1 MDSQIIQKI
10 INKEDALSVSGLN
23 NSGKAL
29 MISDLC
35 RMSKEPVMLV
45 VETQKEAERFASDI
59 SFFSPDT
66 NIEILPP
73 FNILPLK
80 SLSKETDFSDRRIS
94 ILYRMMNREQKGLVI
109 MTPEALCQKIIPITA
124 LSDNLDLL
132 IKNESIDLDA
142 FISGLIACGY
152 ERSPIVENPG
162 EFCLRGGILD
172 LFSPIY
178 EEPLRIELFGDIVDD
193 IRFFSVETQK
203 KTGTAHEVVVVPAK
217 ETILRSKDSDV
228 IIGRMRKLAAD
239 CGLTAMQARD
249 SIDKIKNEGLYQGI
263 ETLLPCFYDTL
274 GTVFDYV
281 HSGSVFIID
290 EPANIRKKVSDFSEL
305 VDETSAKSI
314 STGRPANGSEQLCLK
329 WQDIDS
335 LLHERK
341 PLVFKDIEITGTES
355 ILSDSKPSIKM
366 RLEDNSD
373 LTRNLKNISGRENLF
388 TPLADWINERKAL
401 GLCTLIVAATKSQA
415 ERLQEIVSSYGV
427 NTLPVSGCPDF
438 SGRSSM
444 VYICIGRLSKGFTW
458 AEKGIAIAVEDEIF
472 GLKYHRRRTTRKK
485 ADFRESFLALDELAI
500 DDLVV
505 HSDHGIGMYKGL
517 EKLSLGKVM
526 NDYLLITYQGGD
538 RLYIPVDRI
547 NTIQKYL
554 GVEDHAPLLDKMG
567 GKSWDKTKE
576 KAKKEVEK
584 IAGELLAL
592 YAARKSQEGYSFS
605 PPDHFFRDFEAS
617 FPYDETPDQIKAID
631 DVLSDMGGSTSM
643 DRLVCGDVGYGK
655 TEVALRAAF
664 KAVSDSKQVVV
675 LVPTTILAEQHFRN
689 FRTRFERYPV
699 RLACLNR
706 FRSRKEQ
713 ASILEGLK
721 AGEIDI
727 VIGTHRLLQKD
738 IEFKDIGL
746 IVIDEEQRFGVK
758 HKEKLKS
765 MRQTVDVLALSATP
779 IPRTLHMSMMGIR
792 DISVIATPPEERVPI
807 KSYLS
812 EYDESIIAKAVRF
825 ELSRGGQIFFV
836 HNNINSLDAK
846 VEELK
851 KIVPEARIGTAHGRM
866 SEDELEKSML
876 GFINRDVDMLVCTTI
891 IESGL
896 DIPSANT
903 MIINRADR
911 FGLSQIYQLKGR
923 IGRGSEQAFAYLLLD
938 EGVSLSKD
946 AQKRLK
952 VLMEYSDLGSGFHI
966 AMSDLQIRGGGAALG
981 VSQSGHIAAVGYDMF
996 LQLLDEAVSDMKGE
1010 PKTETLEPEINIAMS
1025 AFIPEDYIPDLDQRL
1040 HIYRRLSRMT
1050 GLNEISAFRE
1060 ELTERYGKPPVEA
1073 LNILLKIMI
1082 RILAIRCGVKRVDL
1096 TEAALVLQFSQ
1107 AHQKKPFAVAE
1118 YVSSFKGGCGF
1129 SSDNTLKIE
1138 IGEQK
1143 ITQALAKT
1151 RNILKELSARVN
1163 N

>member
-1 MDSQIIQKI
+1 MHTQITEKI
-10 INKEDALSVSGLN
+10 INRKEIMAVSGLN
-23 NSGKAL
+23 TSGKAL
-29 MISDLC
+29 LLGEICSLSS
-35 RMSKEPVMLV
+35 RPVFLV
-45 VETQKEAERFASDI
+45 AETHKDAERIVSDI
-59 SFFSPDT
+59 NFFTPDT
-66 NIEILPP
+66 NVEILPA
-73 FNILPLK
+73 FNVLPLK
-80 SLSKETDFSDRRIS
+80 SLSRETDSSDRRMS
-94 ILYRMMNREQKGLVI
+94 ILYKLMNREQTGLVI
-109 MTPEALCQKIIPITA
+109 LTPETLCQKIIPESV
-124 LSDNLDLL
+124 LSSNLDLL
-132 IKNESIDLDA
+132 IKNESVDLDS
-142 FISGLIACGY
+142 FVSGLIACGY

-162 EFCLRGGILD
+162 EFCVRGGILD
-172 LFSPIY
+172 LFCPVY
-178 EEPLRIELFGDIVDD
+178 DEPLRIEFFGDVVDD
-193 IRFFSVETQK
+193 IRFFSVDTQK
-203 KTGTAHEVVVVPAK
+203 KTGTAHEVVIVPSK
-217 ETILRSKDSDV
+217 ETILRSRDSDV
-228 IIGRMRKLAAD
+228 IIGRIRKLSAD
-239 CGLTAMQARD
+239 LGLTAMQTRAA
-249 SIDKIKNEGLYQGI
+249 IDRIRNEGLYQGI
-263 ETLLPCFYDTL
+263 ECLLPCFYENL
-274 GTVFDYV
+274 GSIFDYIAKDCD
-281 HSGSVFIID
+281 FIID
-290 EPANIRKKVSDFSEL
+290 DPESIRKGVEDYRAT
-305 VDETSAKSI
+305 VDEASEKII
-314 STGRPANGSEQLCLK
+314 SSGRPACGSAHLCLS
-329 WQDIDS
+329 WDELS
-335 LLHERK
+335 LFIKDRR
-341 PLVFKDIEITGTES
+341 PLVFREIGIQGRDLIVPEAADVFEIKIEE
-355 ILSDSKPSIKM
+355 
-366 RLEDNSD
+366 NSG
-373 LTRNLKNISGRENLF
+373 LTASLKNISGRENLF
-388 TPLADWINERKAL
+388 GPLADWINERKAL
-401 GLCTLIVAATKSQA
+401 GLSILIVAATNSQA
-415 ERLQEIVSSYGV
+415 ERLKEIISSYGI
-427 NTLPVSGCPDF
+427 NSMLVSGCPDV

-444 VYICIGRLSKGFTW
+444 VYICTGRLSKGFTW
-458 AEKGIAIAVEDEIF
+458 ASKGMAVAVEDEIF
-472 GLKYHRRRTTRKK
+472 GLKYHRRRATKK
-485 ADFRESFLALDELAI
+485 RSDFRESFLALDELASG
-500 DDLVV
+500 DLVV
-505 HSDHGIGMYKGL
+505 HSDHGIGMYQGL
-517 EKLSLGKVM
+517 EKLRLNNVI
-526 NDYLLITYQGGD
+526 NDFLLITYQGND

-554 GVEDHAPLLDKMG
+554 GVEDHMPLLDRMG
-567 GKSWDKTKE
+567 GKSWDKAKD

-592 YAARKSQEGYSFS
+592 YAARKAQEGYSFS
-605 PPDHFFRDFEAS
+605 PPDNFFRDFEAS
-617 FPYDETPDQIKAID
+617 FPYDETPDQLKAID
-631 DVLSDMGGSTSM
+631 DVLSDLGSSTPM

-664 KAVSDSKQVVV
+664 KAASDGRQVVV
-675 LVPTTILAEQHFRN
+675 LVPTTILAEQHFRT

-706 FRSRKEQ
+706 FRSKKEQ
-713 ASILEGLK
+713 SSILNGLK
-721 AGEIDI
+721 AGDIDI

-738 IEFKDIGL
+738 IEFKDLGL

-765 MRQTVDVLALSATP
+765 LRQTVDVLALSATP

-812 EYDESIIAKAVRF
+812 EYDESIIGKAVRF
-825 ELSRGGQIFFV
+825 ELARGGQVFFV
-836 HNNINSLDAK
+836 HNNINSLDSK

-851 KIVPEARIGTAHGRM
+851 KIVPEARIGMAHGRM
-866 SEDELEKSML
+866 TEDELEKSML
-876 GFINRDVDMLVCTTI
+876 SFINRDVDMLVCTTI

-938 EGVSLSKD
+938 QGASLSKD

-996 LQLLDEAVSDMKGE
+996 LQLLDEAVADMKGE
-1010 PKTETLEPEINIAMS
+1010 PRTENLEPEINIVMS
-1025 AFIPEDYIPDLDQRL
+1025 AFIPEDYVPDLDQRL

-1050 GLNEISAFRE
+1050 GLNEISSFRE

-1096 TEAALVLQFSQ
+1096 SETALVLQFSHV
-1107 AHQKKPFAVAE
+1107 HQKKPFAVAE
-1118 YVSSFKGGCGF
+1118 YASTLKDCCSFT
-1129 SSDNTLKIE
+1129 SDNTLKIE
-1138 IGEQK
+1138 LGEQK